1 MALRGFSGDCA
12 GVVLC
17 LFAGQFAAQ
26 EPAEVTAVLTR
37 IEGQVTLTSETRSEF
52 IPIRRAAQRQVV
64 RRGEI
69 VHVPAGAQTTLVCS
83 TETLVSLTGPRDWVL
98 DAKACGQGMRLPET
112 SYRNLTSYAGRVL
125 PRNGAFLLEIET
137 RNVEV
142 GTAPILLSP
151 LDTLV
156 NDSHPLL
163 VWTRVPDARDYEI
176 ELRGA
181 AAMSI
186 RLPVDELHCGSGSG
200 PWHDLD
206 VCSWIPSG
214 KWPALEPGKP
224 LFLKFGSRQ
233 ALSSPLRQG
242 PEAYKLQI
250 LSGAEQRDLQED
262 LRQIA
267 ALPVDQASRLLLTAG
282 TYARRGLYADAIA
295 KYDETLRA
303 QEVPE
308 VRVTLGDL
316 YLASG
321 LATLAD
327 REYRHVLAGA
337 PDSAAQAAAESG
349 LGRVE
354 YCRKRF
360 ADARAHFE
368 RARSLYSTLDL
379 TEEAEAARAAVER
392 LR

>member
-1 MALRGFSGDCA
+1 MPGTMRSS
-12 GVVLC
+12 
-17 LFAGQFAAQ
+17 FA
-26 EPAEVTAVLTR
+26 
-37 IEGQVTLTSETRSEF
+37 
-52 IPIRRAAQRQVV
+52 
-64 RRGEI
+64 
-69 VHVPAGAQTTLVCS
+69 
-83 TETLVSLTGPRDWVL
+83 
-98 DAKACGQGMRLPET
+98 
-112 SYRNLTSYAGRVL
+112 
-125 PRNGAFLLEIET
+125 
-137 RNVEV
+137 
-142 GTAPILLSP
+142 
-151 LDTLV
+151 
-156 NDSHPLL
+156 
-163 VWTRVPDARDYEI
+163 
-176 ELRGA
+176 GA

-200 PWHDLD
+200 PWHDLATR
-206 VCSWIPSG
+206 SWIPSG
-214 KWPALEPGKP
+214 KSPALEPGKP

-327 REYRHVLAGA
+327 REIGMSWRA

-379 TEEAEAARAAVER
+379 TEEAEAARAGSRAASMT
-392 LR
+392 